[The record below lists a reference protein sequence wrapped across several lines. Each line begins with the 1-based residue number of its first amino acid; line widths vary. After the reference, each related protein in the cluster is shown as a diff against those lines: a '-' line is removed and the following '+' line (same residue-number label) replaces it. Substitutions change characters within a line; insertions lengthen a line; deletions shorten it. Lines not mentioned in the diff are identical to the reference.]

1 MKILYLLSMLGGFG
15 LLVSNGLFGRE
26 FFGTHKK
33 EILPQDVRQTRGAY
47 RTYLYNHGFRGGK

>member
-1 MKILYLLSMLGGFG
+1 M
-15 LLVSNGLFGRE
+15 FGRE

-33 EILPQDVRQTRGAY
+33 EVLPQDVRQTRGAY